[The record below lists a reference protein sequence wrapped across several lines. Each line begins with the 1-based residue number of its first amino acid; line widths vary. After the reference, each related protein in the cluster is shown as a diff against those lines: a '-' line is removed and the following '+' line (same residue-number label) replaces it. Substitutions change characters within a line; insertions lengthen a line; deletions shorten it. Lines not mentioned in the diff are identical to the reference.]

1 MGNEID
7 RYRLEPK
14 NGAEAWN
21 LARVAAAS
29 GLYGVQKPEQALVI
43 IMTGT
48 ELGLTANQALR
59 AIQVVKGKPNLSSD
73 LIVALVKRSDLCE
86 SWETI
91 ESTNTLCTIETKRR
105 GDQNPR
111 RITWTLEDAK
121 RAGISGDMYQK
132 YPRQMLRHRC
142 SSDLAREVYPDLV
155 LGLYVPEDFN
165 DPRDLVPDAATVTV
179 GAGAGG
185 GETID
190 AEEEQVD
197 PEIPPV
203 LARVRDSIKDLGGS
217 NLTVEQA
224 TAIWRDHYK
233 SIVDGGFRDRAG
245 DMLELALADGLKSK
259 FKKQLGIVENE
270 AAAEK
275 RKIYLEELI
284 TKIRATRSTE
294 ELATFFQQLSKEERS
309 SLNGPVWAQKV
320 RLCQTKAELMALL
333 ETARTAISNKTQL
346 EMVREW
352 ASKRQREIEGPH
364 DDGGPGG
371 GEHAPQQSAP
381 ADEDDDPE
389 RAAIQAEGAG
399 SLETQALAT
408 AVERLR
414 RTNGPRHAVNHYLSH
429 RGELAPS
436 LRGEYREALLS
447 WLPLR
452 YPAAI
457 ASRAAAEVEL
467 ARAEESSV
475 LRAA

>member
-14 NGAEAWN
+14 NGTEAWD

-59 AIQVVKGKPNLSSD
+59 AIQVVKGKPNLSAD

-86 SWETI
+86 SWEVI
-91 ESTNTLCTIETKRR
+91 ESTNTLCTVETKRR
-105 GDQNPR
+105 GDTNPR
-111 RITWTLEDAK
+111 RVTWTIEDAK

-142 SSDLAREVYPDLV
+142 SADLAREVYPDLV
-155 LGLYVPEDFN
+155 LGLYAPEEFN
-165 DPRDLVPDAATVTV
+165 DSRDLGPDAASVTT
-179 GAGAGG
+179 GNGG
-185 GETID
+185 GDVVD

-203 LARVRDSIKDLGGS
+203 LARIRDSIKDLGGS

-245 DMLELALADGLKSK
+245 GMLELALADGLKSK
-259 FKKQLGIVENE
+259 FKKQLGVVENE

-275 RKIYLEELI
+275 RKIYLEELV

-294 ELATFFQQLSKEERS
+294 ELATFFQHLSKEERS
-309 SLNGPVWAQKV
+309 SLIGPVWAQKV

-333 ETARTAISNKTQL
+333 ETARTSISNKAQL
-346 EMVREW
+346 ETVRGW
-352 ASKRQREIEGPH
+352 ASQRQQEIEGPH

-371 GEHAPQQSAP
+371 GEHAPLPSAP

-389 RAAIQAEGAG
+389 RAAIQSEGAG
-399 SLETQALAT
+399 SLETRALAA

-457 ASRAAAEVEL
+457 ASRAAAEDEL